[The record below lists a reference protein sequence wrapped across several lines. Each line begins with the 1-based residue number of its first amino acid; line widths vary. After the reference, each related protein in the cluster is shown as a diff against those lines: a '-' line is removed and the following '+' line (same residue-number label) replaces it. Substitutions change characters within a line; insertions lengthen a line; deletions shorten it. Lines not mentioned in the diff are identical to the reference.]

1 MLVLGLLLLAGYLA
15 FLLWEKWANDRA
27 LRSFR
32 HVIHVSGIRGKTGVC
47 RLLDAHL
54 RGPDSGYSPRPPGPS
69 PPISTQRAQ
78 STCWS
83 GGAWPTSASSW
94 L

>member
-15 FLLWEKWANDRA
+15 FLLWEKRANDRA

-54 RGPDSGYSPRPPGPS
+54 RGAGLRVFTKTTGSPS
-69 PPISTQRAQ
+69 RA
-78 STCWS
+78 
-83 GGAWPTSASSW
+83 
-94 L
+94 

>member
-1 MLVLGLLLLAGYLA
+1 MLPFALLLAAAYLA
-15 FLLWEKWANDRA
+15 FLLWEKQANDRA

-54 RGPDSGYSPRPPGPS
+54 REPASGYSPKPPGLS
-69 PPISTQRAQ
+69 PPISTPRAW
-78 STCWS
+78 STRWIAAVWRIS
-83 GGAWPTSASSW
+83 GNSWP
-94 L
+94 